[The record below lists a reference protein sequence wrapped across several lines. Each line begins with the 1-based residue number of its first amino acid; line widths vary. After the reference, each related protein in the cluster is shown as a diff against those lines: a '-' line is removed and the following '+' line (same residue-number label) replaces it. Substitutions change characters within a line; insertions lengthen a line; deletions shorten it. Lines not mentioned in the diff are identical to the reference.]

1 MSEFFADFDQQKL
14 VRSVDHCDQVAR
26 KILSSG
32 DAMVIDDDMAGVGMV
47 RDNDSGPDIGEV
59 WW

>member
-1 MSEFFADFDQQKL
+1 MSEFFAGFDQKKL
-14 VRSVDHCDQVAR
+14 VRSVDHCDEVAR

-47 RDNDSGPDIGEV
+47 RDSDSDQDIGEM
-59 WW
+59 W